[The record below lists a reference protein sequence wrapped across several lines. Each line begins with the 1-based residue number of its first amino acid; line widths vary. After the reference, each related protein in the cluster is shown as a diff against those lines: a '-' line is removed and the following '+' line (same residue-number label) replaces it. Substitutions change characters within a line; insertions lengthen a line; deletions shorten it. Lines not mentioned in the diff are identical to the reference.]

1 MSSLRTH
8 TEPVLVLLL
17 LIQTQLVVVHSLLAS
32 GTFMNHTAVLVV
44 PCVPD
49 HASALLRLKRS
60 FVTTNESITAFRSW
74 RAGTDCCGWEG
85 VRCRG
90 GKGRVTSLDLS
101 HRRLRSRALNPS
113 LFNLTSLE
121 HLNLAYND
129 FSGSQLPSTGF
140 ERLLK
145 LTHLNLSTSKFDGQ
159 VPTGIRQLTSLVSL
173 DLSTGFKIV
182 EMLNHGFYFEIASHN
197 DSCRLVEPNFQTLI
211 AKLGNLREIKLGYV
225 DLSGNGV
232 HWCDALGKST
242 PKIRL
247 LSLPYCRLIGPICP
261 SLSSLHSLVTIDLE
275 RNYLSGPIPDFLT
288 NFSSLRV
295 LQLQRNKLEGWVS
308 PAIFLHKK
316 LVTINL
322 YHNLGLYGNLP
333 NFSTSNSF
341 ENLVV
346 GRTNFF
352 GTIPSSISNLKSLK
366 RLGLSAYGFSG
377 ELPFSIGK
385 LKSLNSIEIS
395 GTGLVGSIPL
405 WVANLTSLK
414 TLQFSDCGLSG
425 PIPSFIGDLTKLE
438 TLFLCNC
445 SFSGKIPSHISNLTQ
460 LQILSLYENNLFGKV
475 EITSLRKL
483 PQLYAFDISHNNLV
497 VVNGEDNS
505 SFASFPKIMILG
517 LAGCRIYE
525 FPSFLRYQY
534 NIDSL
539 DLSDN
544 QIHGAIPKWAWENWD
559 ELSSLNLANNR
570 FTSIGYGPLLPSSIE
585 VFDLSNNMFQGPI
598 PIPRDTASALIY
610 TRNKFSSI
618 PSNFTSHLSD
628 VTLLMVSEN
637 NFSGNIPSS
646 FCGPTS
652 IQLLDLSY
660 NSFNG
665 SLPHCLM
672 ENANGM
678 VSLNLKDNELH
689 GKFPDSFTEGCSFEA
704 LDLSGNLIEGQLP
717 RSLFA
722 CKNLQI
728 LDVGK
733 NLILDSFPC
742 WMSSLHRLEVL
753 VLKSNK
759 LFGHVAQSIGE
770 ENTSSCAFPSVRI
783 VDLSSNNFSG
793 PLPQDWW
800 FKKLK
805 SMILRDSNSSLIMDY
820 GVPQTGTS
828 YTYTTAITYKGH
840 DTTFSEILRTLVFID
855 VSNNAFSGE
864 IPEAIGELVL
874 LHGLNM
880 SHNFLNGTIPSQV
893 RRLNQLEA
901 LDISSNELSG
911 VIPHEIASL
920 DFLTMLNL
928 SYNKLEGK
936 IPESPHFL
944 TFSNNSF
951 LGNDGLC
958 GSPLSKECSN
968 ATTTNVAQHTWEE
981 NYVDIMLFLLTGLGF
996 GVGFAVVIV
1005 VTWVLPCRKRS

>member
-8 TEPVLVLLL
+8 PEPVLVLLL

-49 HASALLRLKRS
+49 HASALLQLKRS

-85 VRCRG
+85 IRCLG

-129 FSGSQLPSTGF
+129 FGGSQLPSTGF

-145 LTHLNLSTSKFDGQ
+145 LTHLNLSTCNFDGQ
-159 VPTGIRQLTSLVSL
+159 LPTSIRELTNLVSL

-182 EMLNHGFYFEIASHN
+182 EALHAGFNVTIASHN
-197 DSCRLVEPNFQTLI
+197 DSSQLVEPNFQTLI
-211 AKLGNLREIKLGYV
+211 AKLGNLREIKLGLV

-232 HWCDALGKST
+232 QWCDALAKST

-247 LSLPYCRLIGPICP
+247 LSLPYCKLTGPICT

-275 RNYLSGPIPDFLT
+275 HNHLSGPIPDFLT

-322 YHNLGLYGNLP
+322 YHNLELSGNLP

-377 ELPFSIGK
+377 ELPSSIGK

-414 TLQFSDCGLSG
+414 NLQFSDCGLSG

-460 LQILSLYENNLFGKV
+460 LQILSLYENKLFGIV
-475 EITSLRKL
+475 ELTSLRKL
-483 PQLYAFDISHNNLV
+483 PHLYLYDISYNYLV
-497 VVNGEDNS
+497 VVSGGNS
-505 SFASFPKIMILG
+505 SFVSFPKIEILG
-517 LAGCRIYE
+517 LAGCKISE

-534 NIDSL
+534 NIKSL

-544 QIHGAIPKWAWENWD
+544 QIHGAIPKWTWENWD
-559 ELSSLNLANNR
+559 EILFLELANNR
-570 FTSIGYGPLLPSSIE
+570 FTNIGYAPLLPLSIE
-585 VFDLSNNMFQGPI
+585 VLNLRNNMFQGPI
-598 PIPRDTASALIY
+598 PIPRGSASALIY
-610 TRNKFSSI
+610 DGNKFSSI
-618 PSNFTSHLSD
+618 PSNFTSHLSA
-628 VTLLMVSEN
+628 VTLLTVSRN

-652 IQLLDLSY
+652 IQLLDMSY
-660 NSFNG
+660 NNLNG
-665 SLPHCLM
+665 SLPACLM

-678 VSLNLKDNELH
+678 VSVNLKDNELH

-704 LDLSGNLIEGQLP
+704 LDLSDNWIEGQLP
-717 RSLFA
+717 RSLVA
-722 CKNLQI
+722 CKNMQI
-728 LDVGK
+728 LDVGN
-733 NLILDSFPC
+733 NLISDSFPC
-742 WMSSLHRLEVL
+742 WISSLHRLEVL

-759 LFGHVAQSIGE
+759 LFGHVAQSLGE
-770 ENTSSCAFPSVRI
+770 EKPSGCAFPSVRI
-783 VDLSSNNFSG
+783 VDVSSNNFSG

-805 SMILRDSNSSLIMDY
+805 SMILRDSNTSLVMDY
-820 GVPQTGTS
+820 GVPQGGTS
-828 YTYTTAITYKGH
+828 YMYTTAITYKGH
-840 DTTFSEILRTLVFID
+840 DTAFAKILRTLVFID
-855 VSNNAFSGE
+855 VSNNAFSGD

-893 RRLNQLEA
+893 GHLNQLEA
-901 LDISSNELSG
+901 LDISSNEFSG

-944 TFSNNSF
+944 TFSDNSF

-958 GSPLSKECSN
+958 GSPLSKECNN
-968 ATTTNVAQHTWEE
+968 ATIPNVAQHTSED
-981 NYVDIMLFLLTGLGF
+981 NYVDIMLFLFTGLGF
-996 GVGFAVVIV
+996 GLGFAVVIV
-1005 VTWVLPCRKRS
+1005 VTWVLPCRK

>member
-1 MSSLRTH
+1 
-8 TEPVLVLLL
+8 
-17 LIQTQLVVVHSLLAS
+17 
-32 GTFMNHTAVLVV
+32 MNHTAVLVV

-377 ELPFSIGK
+377 ELPFSI
-385 LKSLNSIEIS
+385 
-395 GTGLVGSIPL
+395 
-405 WVANLTSLK
+405 
-414 TLQFSDCGLSG
+414 
-425 PIPSFIGDLTKLE
+425 
-438 TLFLCNC
+438 
-445 SFSGKIPSHISNLTQ
+445 
-460 LQILSLYENNLFGKV
+460 
-475 EITSLRKL
+475 
-483 PQLYAFDISHNNLV
+483 
-497 VVNGEDNS
+497 
-505 SFASFPKIMILG
+505 G